1 MIHVQHLKRRATWSL
16 LLTITLT
23 MTGIFA
29 VVNVLAM
36 SIAQNTEVGFSL
48 SPDTAALYLLT
59 PYALIGWLVGPFSG
73 RSAPT
78 YGYTRILKLG
88 LIGSVIAI
96 VIILMWGLSSLP
108 ALIAGVILLGVA
120 YAGTANIL
128 LNGLGVVLSP
138 ESNPG
143 FLPGMNAGA
152 FNLGAGL
159 SFAILPAVQLM
170 TTSKEGDLIAGYS
183 SGVTVGLIITVVALL
198 CSFLIPRPVNAE
210 VSK

>member
-1 MIHVQHLKRRATWSL
+1 
-16 LLTITLT
+16 
-23 MTGIFA
+23 
-29 VVNVLAM
+29 
-36 SIAQNTEVGFSL
+36 
-48 SPDTAALYLLT
+48 
-59 PYALIGWLVGPFSG
+59 
-73 RSAPT
+73 
-78 YGYTRILKLG
+78 
-88 LIGSVIAI
+88 
-96 VIILMWGLSSLP
+96 MWGLSSLP